1 LVEAVLSKRRSLG
14 NTGETISA
22 IALGTWGI
30 RNENDAFT
38 TLVKGVELGL
48 NTIDTAEMY
57 GSGKAEELVGRVVKH
72 VGRDSVFLITKMLP
86 DRLKSRYDV
95 LKHGRAA
102 LRRLGVDEV
111 DLYLIHWPNPTL
123 SIQEQVKNFES
134 LIDEGLTRYIGVSN
148 FDESELVEAI
158 NSTKKADIVLNQVHY
173 SVLRKE
179 IEETLLPTALKHHVT
194 IQAYTPLERGEVLR
208 HPKLVEISTRINK
221 PVVQIALNY
230 VIREPYLAA
239 VVKTE
244 NVKHLEEIAQTLE
257 WGLTPDLIEVLRK
270 L

>member
-1 LVEAVLSKRRSLG
+1 MTREILSRRRSLG
-14 NTGETISA
+14 STDETISA
-22 IALGTWGI
+22 IAIGTWGI
-30 RNENDAFT
+30 RNESDAFT
-38 TLVKGVELGL
+38 TLVRSVELGL
-48 NTIDTAEMY
+48 DTIDTAEMY
-57 GSGKAEELVGRVVKH
+57 GSGRAEELVGRVLRQ

-86 DRLKSRYDV
+86 DRLKSRHDV
-95 LKHGRAA
+95 IKYGRAA

-148 FDESELVEAI
+148 FSDAELVEAV
-158 NSTKKADIVLNQVHY
+158 NSTKKSDIVLNQVHY
-173 SVLRKE
+173 SVLRRE
-179 IEETLLPTALKHHVT
+179 VEESLLPTALKYRVT
-194 IQAYTPLERGEVLR
+194 IQAYTPLERGAVLK
-208 HPKLVEISTRINK
+208 HPKLVEISSKIGR

-244 NVKHLEEIAQTLE
+244 NIRHLEEVAQTLE
-257 WGLTPDLIEVLRK
+257 WSLTPELIDILK
-270 L
+270 KI

>member
-1 LVEAVLSKRRSLG
+1 MLSKRRSLG

-30 RNENDAFT
+30 RNESDAFA

-48 NTIDTAEMY
+48 DTIDTAEMY
-57 GSGKAEELVGRVVKH
+57 GSGRAEELVGRVLKQ

-86 DRLKSRYDV
+86 DRLKDRHDV
-95 LKHGRAA
+95 IKYGRAA

-123 SIQEQVKNFES
+123 SIREQVKNFES

-148 FDESELVEAI
+148 FNDAELIEAI
-158 NSTKKADIVLNQVHY
+158 NSTKKSDIVLNQVRY
-173 SVLRKE
+173 SVLTKE
-179 IEETLLPTALKHHVT
+179 IEESLLPTALKYQVT
-194 IQAYTPLERGEVLR
+194 IQAYTPLERGAVLK
-208 HPKLVEISTRINK
+208 HPKLVEISSKIGK

-230 VIREPYLAA
+230 VIREPYLTA

-244 NVKHLEEIAQTLE
+244 NIKHLEEIAQTLE
-257 WGLTPDLIEVLRK
+257 WSLTPELIEVLK
-270 L
+270 KI